1 MGQTR
6 HAHILM
12 EPEEYQRLAAI
23 ARQKRVSVAELVRT
37 AVRERY
43 LHRPRPAVSAVDRL
57 QALHLDLPDRDALA
71 AELQEAKHARLS

>member
-12 EPEEYQRLAAI
+12 EPEEYQSLAVI

-43 LHRPRPAVSAVDRL
+43 LQRPRPAVSAVDRL
-57 QALHLDLPDRDALA
+57 QALHLDLPDWDTLA
-71 AELQEAKHARLS
+71 AELQEAKSASLS